1 MRQETNIELEGR
13 GECDF
18 DLHDVEE
25 LDASKLNEYLTSI
38 SVSST
43 GQRAAAGKIHY
54 RGYIYAILA
63 ALFLS
68 ISQVFIKKTQII
80 NSTEQALLRYV
91 VQALSMFV
99 IIRWLKLPILAEKKL
114 MKILIFRSAL
124 GVCALLAYYYSV
136 KFINPSDTI
145 ALSHCN
151 IIFVTLLGRIFL
163 GEKLNLTHLISIFL
177 TIAGWTILI
186 IQTFKSI

>member
-1 MRQETNIELEGR
+1 MRQDTSIELEGR
-13 GECDF
+13 GEHDF

-38 SVSST
+38 SVLSSSGKKT
-43 GQRAAAGKIHY
+43 AGKIQY
-54 RGYIYAILA
+54 RGYIYAILS
-63 ALFLS
+63 ALFVS
-68 ISQVFIKKTQII
+68 ISQVFVKKTQII

-91 VQALSMFV
+91 VQAISMFV
-99 IIRWLKLPILAEKKL
+99 IIKWLKLPILAEKSL
-114 MKILIFRSAL
+114 MKILIFRSTI

-151 IIFVTLLGRIFL
+151 IIFVTVLGRIFL

-177 TIAGWTILI
+177 TISGWLILI
-186 IQTFKSI
+186 